1 MMLFGSQA
9 TADPNRFTMFAA
21 GSILVAIPIVILFIT
36 MQRYYVEGVT
46 AGAVKG

>member
-1 MMLFGSQA
+1 
-9 TADPNRFTMFAA
+9 MFAA